1 MKIHGIYPSCEAH
14 ARRVRNKRGARQCVN
29 QQMRNRAII
38 LAVLLTATPTL
49 AVEQCVEVKEDPN
62 SDAPPTY
69 AKYADTLT
77 CYLRVDGHILVNG
90 RCRVGISGDT
100 GLWTLKD
107 DLAEAHL
114 RRELPGRPY
123 YARVKKRGKWVNYGP
138 VDRVNLC
145 FLNTRFQMCFAR
157 PYLICDPE
165 TIKAQQ
171 AN

>member
-1 MKIHGIYPSCEAH
+1 MFNDKK
-14 ARRVRNKRGARQCVN
+14 VWLGAYVALVQCLM

-49 AVEQCVEVKEDPN
+49 AAEQCVEVKEDPN

-100 GLWTLKD
+100 GLWTMGLRLGGGSLEEGTAGPPVLCPRKEARQVGQLWPSGSREPMLSQHPVANVLCEAVS
-107 DLAEAHL
+107 DL
-114 RRELPGRPY
+114 RS
-123 YARVKKRGKWVNYGP
+123 
-138 VDRVNLC
+138 
-145 FLNTRFQMCFAR
+145 
-157 PYLICDPE
+157 
-165 TIKAQQ
+165 
-171 AN
+171 